1 MKKMYLVLFFINYLI
16 FSNTSLVNKAVF
28 SGYNISQ
35 IQQISGVAL
44 DEFSQPGVGVLYL
57 KAINNNKPSSWVSR
71 TFASVQKAISGG
83 QANALF
89 NVDQTHLNRT
99 YGNSTLNNTSGV
111 TIDKECSSA

>member
-1 MKKMYLVLFFINYLI
+1 MKKIYLVLFLINHLI
-16 FSNTSLVNKAVF
+16 LSNTSLKNKAVF
-28 SGYNISQ
+28 GGYTISQ
-35 IQQISGVAL
+35 IQQYSGIAL

-57 KAINNNKPSSWVSR
+57 KANNDNKPSSWVSR

-89 NVDQTHLNRT
+89 NVDQTHLNRA

-111 TIDKECSSA
+111 AIGTECSLA